1 MVVIVC
7 GLVSLASQPSDELKK
22 KHRDFRGQGLNG
34 KLLMG
39 GRFTDL
45 DGSLTI
51 WKAESME
58 EVEKLASLDPY
69 RVARLATFKL
79 RQWNLTWDFTEDPP
93 LQPSQ

>member
-1 MVVIVC
+1 MIVC
-7 GLVSLASQPSDELKK
+7 ELVSLSSQPSDELKK
-22 KHRDFRGQGLNG
+22 KHRDFLRGQGLNG

-45 DGSLTI
+45 EGSLMV
-51 WKAESME
+51 WKAESVE
-58 EVEKLASLDPY
+58 EVEKLASQDPY
-69 RVARLATFKL
+69 CVAGVATFNL